1 MRLSHVVLCGLV
13 VLSGFGCDTFR
24 TPVDP
29 AYEALAE
36 RRMSITEE
44 GDLGPGDRFTI
55 TVFHEPEMGGEFT
68 VSPQGTISYPY
79 IGNVEVAGKT
89 CSDIEFEI
97 TTRLKDGYLSNPT
110 VSCSITEYN
119 SKLVYI
125 LGAVKAPGAYP
136 YRAGSTVVEVIA
148 RSGGFEIQ
156 ADRNRL
162 QLRSQVGGEETQVIV
177 PFQDI
182 VDGTQRDLRMMPG
195 DVIFVPKN
203 AFN

>member
-1 MRLSHVVLCGLV
+1 MRVCKSIACVGLI
-13 VLSGFGCDTFR
+13 LWGWGCDTFNP
-24 TPVDP
+24 PVDP
-29 AYEALAE
+29 AYEVLAE
-36 RRMSITEE
+36 RRMTVEE
-44 GDLGPGDRFTI
+44 GGEMGPGDRFKI

-68 VSPQGTISYPY
+68 VSPQGNISYPY

-89 CSDIEFEI
+89 CSDIELEI
-97 TTRLKDGYLSNPT
+97 TTRLKDGYLANPT

-125 LGAVKAPGAYP
+125 LGAVSAPGAYP
-136 YRAGSTVVEVIA
+136 FRSGSTVVEVIA
-148 RSGGFEIQ
+148 RAGGFTVQ

-182 VDGTQRDLRMMPG
+182 VEGTQRDLRLLPG